1 MRRQTAAIS
10 SLEATG
16 QEQERAVA
24 LLRAEVQRLQ
34 PFAQVADADAEA
46 RRLLTTTRDE
56 AVRIAEEL
64 RQKHLAS
71 DIAFEQAKAEAE
83 EIVEAAGREAAQLI
97 RRAETEASAA
107 ITAGRVSAEKAT
119 EKAKLEAAEL
129 LTVANRRAARI
140 IQEAEE
146 KATETAGEAMKA
158 LREAQ
163 DLEGIVVS
171 LKNRIE
177 GYGRGVSEFLA

>member
-1 MRRQTAAIS
+1 MLDSQLQILAASLILATLTAGIGLLLQAKKMRRQTAAIS

-83 EIVEAAGREAAQLI
+83 EIVEAARIPAPCAFSSEDGAQAGGGEGAVPMKQARRHDGIGRLPAPDGMRLAAPH
-97 RRAETEASAA
+97 A
-107 ITAGRVSAEKAT
+107 
-119 EKAKLEAAEL
+119 
-129 LTVANRRAARI
+129 
-140 IQEAEE
+140 
-146 KATETAGEAMKA
+146 
-158 LREAQ
+158 
-163 DLEGIVVS
+163 
-171 LKNRIE
+171 
-177 GYGRGVSEFLA
+177 